1 MGISYLVIIPTYNE
15 AESLPILLRE
25 VSTLRSGF
33 DFLVVDDGSP
43 DGTADICYSLKAEIP
58 NLQVLKRSKKSG
70 LGSAYRD
77 GYRYALEKK
86 FDAVIQID
94 ADGSHQVSDLSKLL
108 SKFESNSS
116 VDLVIGSRWIKGGSV
131 LNWTKHREALSR
143 LANIYSNFLLGL
155 EVKDSTAGF
164 RIYKTSTIKKL
175 DLEGLKSE
183 GYCFQIEMTR
193 EIKKIGGK
201 ISEVPITFVERQFGK
216 SKMSGKIVIEAMLR
230 VTYWGLLRIFRK

>member
-1 MGISYLVIIPTYNE
+1 MIIPTFNE
-15 AESLPILLRE
+15 AESLPILLKE
-25 VSTLRSGF
+25 LSTLRGDF

-43 DGTADICYSLKAEIP
+43 DGTADICEKLKAGIP

-77 GYRYALEKK
+77 GYRYALEKN
-86 FDAVIQID
+86 FGAVIQID
-94 ADGSHQVSDLSKLL
+94 ADRSHQVSDLSKLL
-108 SKFESNSS
+108 SQFESNSS

-143 LANIYSNFLLGL
+143 LANIYSTILLGL
-155 EVKDSTAGF
+155 DVKDSTAGF
-164 RIYKTSTIKKL
+164 RVYKASALKKL
-175 DLEGLKSE
+175 NLGNIKSE

-193 EIKKIGGK
+193 EIKKLGGA
-201 ISEVPITFVERQFGK
+201 ISEAPITFVERQFGK

-230 VTYWGLLRIFRK
+230 VTYWGLLRIFKK

>member
-25 VSTLRSGF
+25 LSSLRG
-33 DFLVVDDGSP
+33 DLNFLVVDDGSP
-43 DGTADICYSLKAEIP
+43 DGTSDICEKLKAEIA
-58 NLQVLKRSKKSG
+58 NLQVLKRSKKLG

-86 FDAVIQID
+86 LDAVIQID

-108 SKFESNSS
+108 SQFESSTP
-116 VDLVIGSRWIKGGSV
+116 VDLVIGSRWVNGGSV
-131 LNWTKHREALSR
+131 LNWSKHREGLSR

-155 EVKDSTAGF
+155 GIKDSTAGF
-164 RIYKTSTIKKL
+164 RVFRTSAIRKL
-175 DLEGLKSE
+175 ILLKIKSE

-193 EIKKIGGK
+193 EIKKTGGT
-201 ISEVPITFVERQFGK
+201 IIEVPITFVERQFGV
-216 SKMSGKIVIEAMLR
+216 SKMSVKIVIEAILR